1 MKKTVIF
8 LMALCLAASFA
19 GCSRTENDDVILQ
32 ESISVAE
39 KSTNDNA
46 DSVPETTELSQ
57 SEEETTDTESSESV
71 NSDENEETLSRI
83 LVAYFT
89 YAENAGLPD
98 NADASASASIQPW
111 NGRLTGNTGVVADM
125 IAQQTGGELFSIR
138 TVKTYPSDY
147 DGTIEEGQEEKNNN
161 EYPELATHIE
171 NLDGYDTIFVGFPN
185 WWYGMPMTMYSFF
198 EEYDFS
204 GKTIIPFC
212 TSGGSGFSDAI
223 SVISEYEPEATILD
237 GLSIG
242 ASDATS
248 AENDITDWL
257 DSLGLE
263 S

>member
-19 GCSRTENDDVILQ
+19 SCSSTENDDTISQ

-39 KSTNDNA
+39 ESTNDNA
-46 DSVPETTELSQ
+46 DSISETTES
-57 SEEETTDTESSESV
+57 SENTEDTTDTESLESV
-71 NSDENEETLSRI
+71 DSGENEETASHI
-83 LVAYFT
+83 LIAYFT
-89 YAENAGLPD
+89 YAENAELSD
-98 NADASASASIQPW
+98 NTDASASASIQPW

-185 WWYGMPMTMYSFF
+185 WWYGMPMAMYSFF

-223 SVISEYEPEATILD
+223 SIMAEYEPEATILN

-248 AENDITDWL
+248 AENDITNWL